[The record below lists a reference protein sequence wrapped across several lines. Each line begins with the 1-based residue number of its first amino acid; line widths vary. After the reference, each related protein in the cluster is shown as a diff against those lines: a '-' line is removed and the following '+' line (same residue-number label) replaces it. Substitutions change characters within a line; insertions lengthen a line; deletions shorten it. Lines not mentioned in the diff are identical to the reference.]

1 MVKNGVYHQYLALM
15 NYFLNKSV
23 ISKTYATKHGFD
35 NRNSEN
41 FYSIPTI
48 HPYLRSGIFRNRE
61 LLLSV

>member
-41 FYSIPTI
+41 FYIVYL
-48 HPYLRSGIFRNRE
+48 HPYLQSGIFRNRE

>member
-1 MVKNGVYHQYLALM
+1 MVKIGVYHQYLALM

-41 FYSIPTI
+41 FYSIPTSLFTEWYI
-48 HPYLRSGIFRNRE
+48 QK
-61 LLLSV
+61 